1 MTLTNNNVNYL
12 IHLLACAIN
21 EKTPDPVPDNVDFNA
36 LFSLAEKHQIYNMIY
51 PLIQDNPHIS
61 AEQKAKWRHSKM
73 VETAKMVTVNS
84 ERAQIFEE
92 FEKNQIKYMPLKGL
106 ILKNYYPKE
115 SMRQMSDNDILYDF
129 SKRDIV
135 CDIMKKRGY
144 KTLATGENSDDFHKP
159 PYCTFEFHRE
169 LFFKEHEFCPEFDN
183 LWDNAKQDENSPFMY
198 HMSLE
203 DNYIYS
209 VCHMYK
215 HYSTAGCG
223 VRFLADIYV
232 VLKKDN
238 DVLDWDY
245 INSQLEIFGI
255 SEYEQ
260 KSRTLAFKLFDE
272 KELDENDIALL
283 ETYIN
288 FGIYG
293 SGKIKLQKELM
304 SLADSGSLEKAKK
317 KYIIKR
323 LFPSVKKMKADY
335 RVLEK
340 KPYLLPAYY
349 IYRLF
354 RALFNRKKT
363 MAEFKNI
370 NEIEEN

>member
-1 MTLTNNNVNYL
+1 MNSVNKEVNYL
-12 IHLLACAIN
+12 IYLLACALN
-21 EKTPDPVPDNVDFNA
+21 AKTPQNAPENIDFDA
-36 LFSLAEKHQIYNMIY
+36 LFNLAEKHQIYNMIY
-51 PLIQDNPHIS
+51 PLIQDNTQIS

-73 VETAKMVTVNS
+73 VETAKMVTVNN
-84 ERAQIFEE
+84 ERAEIYKEFEE
-92 FEKNQIKYMPLKGL
+92 NKIKYMPLKGL
-106 ILKNYYPKE
+106 ILKGYYPKE

-129 SKRDIV
+129 SKRDIL

-144 KTLATGENSDDFHKP
+144 KSIATGENSDDFTMP

-183 LWDNAKQDENSPFMY
+183 LWDNARQDENSPFMY
-198 HMSLE
+198 HMSRE

-209 VCHMYK
+209 ICHMYK

-232 VLKKDN
+232 VLKQDN
-238 DVLDWDY
+238 DILDWDY
-245 INSQLEIFGI
+245 INSQLASYGI
-255 SEYEQ
+255 LDYEK
-260 KSRTLAFKLFDE
+260 KSRALAFKLFDE
-272 KELDENDIALL
+272 KELDDEDISLL

-293 SGKIKLQKELM
+293 SGKIKLEKEIL
-304 SLADSGSLEKAKK
+304 SLAEDGSVENAKK
-317 KYIIKR
+317 KYIFSR

-340 KPYLLPAYY
+340 RPYLLPAYY
-349 IYRLF
+349 IYRFF
-354 RALFNRKKT
+354 RALFNSEKT
-363 MAEFKNI
+363 MTEIKNI
-370 NEIEEN
+370 NEIEEK